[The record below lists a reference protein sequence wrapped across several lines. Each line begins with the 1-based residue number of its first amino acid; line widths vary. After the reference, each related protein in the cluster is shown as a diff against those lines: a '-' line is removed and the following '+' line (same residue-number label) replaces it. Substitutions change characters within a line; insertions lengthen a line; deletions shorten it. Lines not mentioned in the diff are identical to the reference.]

1 MGRGEALIQDHLV
14 LSTELI
20 MSWPPLRVSK
30 PDVSSVSHPLEEL
43 WVVRGLHKEKM
54 KLRYWWEQDKVKNTR

>member
-1 MGRGEALIQDHLV
+1 MGRGEGLIQDHLV

-43 WVVRGLHKEKM
+43 WVVRALHKEK
-54 KLRYWWEQDKVKNTR
+54 

>member
-1 MGRGEALIQDHLV
+1 
-14 LSTELI
+14 

-43 WVVRGLHKEKM
+43 WVVHGLHKEK
-54 KLRYWWEQDKVKNTR
+54 

>member
-1 MGRGEALIQDHLV
+1 
-14 LSTELI
+14 

-43 WVVRGLHKEKM
+43 WVVHGLHKEKM
-54 KLRYWWEQDKVKNTR
+54 KLRYWWEQDKLKNTR